1 MPAVERGSTWKKWD
15 LHVHTPESLVH
26 HYPGEREAAWQAF
39 LADLEALPREFK
51 VLGVNDYLF
60 VDGYERMLREKR
72 SGRLANVDLLLPVV
86 ELRMEKFGGILEK
99 GEDGQYTSSPW
110 SRINLHVIFDEVDPA
125 LIREQFMP
133 AISRR
138 YTLVP
143 GAAGQWGGV
152 ITREN
157 LIALGEAIIAS
168 LPEARRGNAP
178 SPLKAGFNN
187 LNVSYDGLQEALANP
202 LLAGKCI
209 VAIGK
214 SEWETLRWNDNTI
227 ADKKTVINEA
237 NLVFTAAENPQAYA
251 RARAALA
258 AANVNDKL
266 LDCSDAHSL
275 STTNVKDRVGNCFT
289 WIKADSTF
297 RGLLQAIQEFEDRVY
312 VGDNPPKRV
321 IVEQNKT
328 KFINSI
334 RIAKKED
341 STLPEP
347 WFNSEIPLNP
357 DLVAIIGNKGSG
369 KSALSDVLALVGNTR
384 HYEKFSFL
392 KDTRFRNSKTKYAQH
407 FVGTLNWNDG
417 TSSSGDLDKDP
428 LATSVER
435 VKYLPQSYLEVL
447 CNELGEKGSNTFDA
461 ELRKIIYSHVPEEN
475 KLGKQSM
482 DELLDFKV
490 AEITKARKSLRE
502 DVSLLNRS
510 IVEAEQRL
518 ADEFKKALLEQL
530 ASKRGELASLE
541 ASPPQRVEDPNTSPE
556 ALEESKAVA
565 AYLESLDHQL
575 TAIGKEETD
584 LKETKSKATKQQAVA
599 ARVVQAL
606 SNEKVRH
613 EAFLK
618 ELQPLLDE
626 LEGAPSAN
634 ALVALKVDSAP
645 VVKISADAQE
655 LIRVIDEKLQ
665 SNAPESLVRRRE
677 HFAESITEA
686 KGKLGER
693 QRLYVLYREEVANW
707 EKSKSDIVGATDKP
721 GTITWLAAE
730 IASLDDLPAQ
740 LADLQAHRRQLTKD
754 IYTQLDAMVN
764 EYRRL
769 YEPVQ
774 NFVQS
779 AEQMD
784 MRLPLEFHVRVEEVD
799 FEDQFSS
806 RLNRQARGT
815 FSGIEEGGQRLKAMI
830 SEATFMSADD
840 AVAFAE
846 RVDTALH
853 FDQRD
858 EQQPKAVRF
867 NDQLRKGGDPVD
879 MLDHIYGLD
888 YLSPR
893 YSLTYAG
900 QEIGQL
906 SPGER
911 GLLLLLFY
919 LLVDKDDTP
928 IIIDQPEENLDN
940 QTIYTILVKCIKK
953 AKERRQVIM
962 VTHNP
967 NLAVV
972 CDAEQIVYA
981 ACDKQASRFD
991 YESGSI
997 EHPAIRSRV
1006 VQILEGTEPAF
1017 KNRQLKYRLS

>member
-1 MPAVERGSTWKKWD
+1 MPIIERGSTWKKWD

-26 HYPGEREAAWQAF
+26 NYPGEKEAAWEAF
-39 LADLEALPREFK
+39 LDDLEALPTEFK
-51 VLGVNDYLF
+51 VLGINDYLF
-60 VDGYERMLREKR
+60 VEGYERVLREKR
-72 SGRLANVDLLLPVV
+72 NGRLANIDLLLPVV
-86 ELRMEKFGGILEK
+86 ELRMDKFGGILEK
-99 GEDGQYTSSPW
+99 GDDRQYTSSPW
-110 SRINLHVIFDEVDPA
+110 SRINLHVIFDEIEPA
-125 LIREQFMP
+125 LIRQQFIP

-143 GAAGQWGGV
+143 GAVGQWGGV

-157 LIALGEAIIAS
+157 LTALGEAVIAS
-168 LPEARRGNAP
+168 LPESNRANLP
-178 SPLKAGFNN
+178 SPIKVGFNN
-187 LNVSYDGLQEALANP
+187 LNVSYDGLKEALSNP
-202 LLAGKCI
+202 LLIGRCL

-237 NLVFTAAENPQAYA
+237 DLVFTAAENPQAYA
-251 RARAALA
+251 RARAALLGA
-258 AANVNDKL
+258 GVNANL

-275 STTNVKDRVGNCFT
+275 STSNVKDRVGNCFT

-297 RGLLQAIQEFEDRVY
+297 RGLLQAIQEFEGRVY

-321 IVEQNKT
+321 IVDQNKT

-334 RIAKKED
+334 RISKKDD
-341 STLPEP
+341 STLTEP

-384 HYEKFSFL
+384 HHEKFSFL
-392 KDTRFRNSKTKYAQH
+392 KDTRFRSSKTKYAQH
-407 FVGTLNWNDG
+407 FIGTLNWSDG

-428 LATSVER
+428 TPTSVER

-475 KLGKQSM
+475 KLNKQSM

-490 AEITKARKSLRE
+490 AEITKARKSLR
-502 DVSLLNRS
+502 DNISVLNRS

-518 ADEFKKALLEQL
+518 AEEFKNGLLEQL
-530 ASKRGELASLE
+530 ASKRGEFASLE
-541 ASPPQRVEDPNTSPE
+541 ASPPQPVEDPNTSSE
-556 ALEESKAVA
+556 ALEESKAA
-565 AYLESLDHQL
+565 AAFLESLEQQL
-575 TAIGKEETD
+575 TVIDKEETD
-584 LKETKSKATKQQAVA
+584 LKDAKSKAAKQQAIA
-599 ARVVQAL
+599 DRVVQAVN
-606 SNEKVRH
+606 NEKVRH
-613 EAFLK
+613 EAFLR
-618 ELQPLLDE
+618 ELLPLLSE
-626 LEGAPSAN
+626 LEGVPHVSE
-634 ALVALKVDSAP
+634 LVELKIDSVP
-645 VVKISADAQE
+645 VAKISADAQK
-655 LIRVIDEKLQ
+655 LIRAIDEMLQ
-665 SNAPESLVRRRE
+665 SDAPESFKRRRE
-677 HFAESITEA
+677 HFVESITDA
-686 KGKLGER
+686 QGKLNER
-693 QRLYVLYREEVANW
+693 QRLYVLYREELAKW
-707 EKSKSDIVGATDKP
+707 EKSKSDIMGAADKS
-721 GTITWLAAE
+721 GTIVGLTAE
-730 IASLDDLPAQ
+730 IASLDTLPAK
-740 LADLQAHRRQLTKD
+740 LADLQTQRRQLTKD
-754 IYTQLDAMVN
+754 IFAQLDAMVS
-764 EYRRL
+764 EYKRL

-784 MRLPLEFHVRVEEVD
+784 MQLPLEFHVRVEEVN
-799 FEDQFSS
+799 FEEQFSN

-815 FSGIEEGGQRLKAMI
+815 FSGIEEGGQRLKTMI
-830 SEATFMSADD
+830 GEVAFVFADD
-840 AVAFAE
+840 AIAFAE
-846 RVDTALH
+846 RVDAALH
-853 FDQRD
+853 HDLRD
-858 EQQPKAVRF
+858 EQRPKAVQF
-867 NDQLRKGGDPVD
+867 GDQLRKGVDPVD
-879 MLDHIYGLD
+879 MLDYIYGLD
-888 YLSPR
+888 YLFPR

-940 QTIYTILVKCIKK
+940 QTIYTILVKCIKR

-981 ACDKQASRFD
+981 ACDKQSSRFD

-997 EHPAIRSRV
+997 ENLAIRSRV